1 MDPVQLAWLEKELK
15 ASGSDWKIP
24 FFHHPLYASGMHGS
38 QTDLREVLEP
48 LFVKYG
54 VDVVFAGHEHFY
66 QRIKPQQGITYFVSG
81 AAGQL
86 RRGDLQK
93 SDFTAVGYDQDQSFM
108 IVEIADKEMTFQAIT
123 RTGKTVDKGLIV
135 QRAGAEPIVVG
146 GSTPASPAPIP
157 KTSPPSRHR
166 RRRRNRRHTRK

>member
-1 MDPVQLAWLEKELK
+1 M
-15 ASGSDWKIP
+15 
-24 FFHHPLYASGMHGS
+24 
-38 QTDLREVLEP
+38 
-48 LFVKYG
+48 KYG

-86 RRGDLQK
+86 RRGDLNRA
-93 SDFTAVGYDQDQSFM
+93 DFTAVGYDQDQSFM

-135 QRAGAEPIVVG
+135 QRPGADPIVVG
-146 GSTPASPAPIP
+146 GSTPASPAPIAKPATGAPAPAPQAP
-157 KTSPPSRHR
+157 K
-166 RRRRNRRHTRK
+166 